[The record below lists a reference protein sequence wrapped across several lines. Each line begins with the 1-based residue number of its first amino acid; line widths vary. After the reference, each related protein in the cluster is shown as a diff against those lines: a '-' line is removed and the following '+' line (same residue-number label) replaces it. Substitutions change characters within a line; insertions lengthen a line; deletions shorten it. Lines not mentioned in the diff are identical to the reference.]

1 MVLGTVLGAAAGY
14 FGGKVDM
21 VISRVMDL
29 FLAFP
34 HLLLVLSLTPIMQS
48 RPRGTA
54 LDSGSLVPIASL
66 VIILGFFGW
75 AYLARIVRGQVLSIR
90 QQEFVEAAQAYGAS
104 HRSIVLRQIT
114 EAQMRAYRGKKI
126 AMIFQD
132 PLSAMHPFHPVGV
145 QIAEAYR
152 VHNDVSRKA
161 AARVAVDML
170 GRVGIPDPSRRY
182 SACPH
187 EFSGGMRQRA
197 MIAMALVCEPELL
210 IADEPTTA
218 PDVTVQA
225 QILDLLN
232 ELQDET
238 GTSVILVTHDLGVV
252 AEVCHQ
258 VVVMYGGGCVEQATV
273 ADLFGD
279 PRHPYTLGLLA
290 SMPALASRTERL
302 NPIPGF
308 PPSLLALPEGCL
320 FEDRCPKAHLV
331 PDNACGTRRPTLIG
345 PDGHAS
351 RCHLET
357 LQPTGVVVR

>member
-1 MVLGTVLGAAAGY
+1 MTTSEAAPMLAIR
-14 FGGKVDM
+14 DL
-21 VISRVMDL
+21 RVSFPTDDGVVHAVNGMDL
-29 FLAFP
+29 TLA
-34 HLLLVLSLTPIMQS
+34 
-48 RPRGTA
+48 RGETVGIVGE
-54 LDSGSLVPIASL
+54 SGSGKTVTSQALMGLLKDTSATVTGQ
-66 VIILGFFGW
+66 IL
-75 AYLARIVRGQVLSIR
+75 LDGQDLN
-90 QQEFVEAAQAYGAS
+90 A
-104 HRSIVLRQIT
+104 LN
-114 EAQMRAYRGKKI
+114 EAQMRAYRGKRI

-132 PLSAMHPFHPVGV
+132 PLSAMHPFYPVGA
-145 QIAEAYR
+145 QITEAYR
-152 VHNDVSRKA
+152 VHNDVSKKA
-161 AARVAVDML
+161 AARIAVDML

-182 SACPH
+182 SAYPH

-218 PDVTVQA
+218 LDVTVQA

-258 VVVMYGGGCVEQATV
+258 VVVMYGGGCVERATV

-279 PRHPYTLGLLA
+279 PRHPYTQGLLA
-290 SMPALASRTERL
+290 SMPALASRSERL
-302 NPIPGF
+302 SPIPGF

-357 LQPTGVVVR
+357 LQPNGEVVR